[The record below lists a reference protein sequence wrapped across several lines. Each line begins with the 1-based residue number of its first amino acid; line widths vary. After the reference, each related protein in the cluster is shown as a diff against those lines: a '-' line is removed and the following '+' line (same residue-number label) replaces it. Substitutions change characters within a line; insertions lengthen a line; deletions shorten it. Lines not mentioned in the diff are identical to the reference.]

1 MKNILASVKGRW
13 FVTFHLW
20 FFFLSLIYLFRAVN
34 HALNRSLHGFDF
46 AENSIKIC
54 THNLTSLFRAPCVH
68 CSTLKCLLVYGTG
81 SLSSEYWPSWT
92 FLHTTDQSNNATYI
106 CTRFWIK
113 LSGPI
118 FRVKLNLHVY
128 KMVNAFKSS
137 FLTDIAAANVC
148 IMKKNRGLYHVSEGR
163 YLNFS
168 SGPFSEIL
176 AKLTAPAVH
185 SYII

>member
-1 MKNILASVKGRW
+1 MLKGRW

-20 FFFLSLIYLFRAVN
+20 FFFFSLIDLFRDVN

-46 AENSIKIC
+46 AENNIK
-54 THNLTSLFRAPCVH
+54 TLHNLTSLFRAPWVLCR
-68 CSTLKCLLVYGTG
+68 TLKCLLVYGTG
-81 SLSSEYWPSWT
+81 YLSSEYWPSWT

-118 FRVKLNLHVY
+118 FRVNLNLHVY
-128 KMVNAFKSS
+128 KMVKAFKSS

-176 AKLTAPAVH
+176 AILTALAVH
-185 SYII
+185 LYII